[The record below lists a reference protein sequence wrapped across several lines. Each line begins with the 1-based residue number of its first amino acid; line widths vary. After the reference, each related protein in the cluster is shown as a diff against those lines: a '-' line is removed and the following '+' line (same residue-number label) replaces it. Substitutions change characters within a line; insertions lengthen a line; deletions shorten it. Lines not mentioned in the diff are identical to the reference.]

1 MYDDE
6 AFISPRCFL
15 CYNFFCTFA
24 VIMILDVVRHKFAE
38 ALLMLLFLALSAM
51 VAAMCVS
58 ALPEGVVANVAPM
71 RPVLHSFAV
80 NHHILA
86 ALIILPLF
94 CSAALRLARATI
106 RISLYPESTMAA
118 IAIAAVVLLA
128 TTSSGEAFVLM
139 IIAFLMCYSLG
150 RLLGCFGPSMR
161 VQRLFSAML
170 AIGCMPLID
179 SSLLAVVIVTPLL
192 VIFVR
197 RTLRESII
205 SIVGVLLPLFAYS
218 YIVWCLGGNF
228 TTTVIAIWNDML
240 TPAYSNI
247 TTYITLPRMIFVAM
261 LVVMQLSSSVIYI
274 SDRMSLGPGVRHA
287 WSFLQLFFAALLL
300 LTVFLPSASSALF
313 VVATLPTIAMLP
325 LLLMRVP
332 AYLSTLLFFILLS
345 CGYLIVI
352 LNIAA

>member
-1 MYDDE
+1 M
-6 AFISPRCFL
+6 FISLRCFL

-24 VIMILDVVRHKFAE
+24 VVMILDVVRHKFAE
-38 ALLMLLFLALSAM
+38 ALLALLLLALSAM
-51 VAAMCVS
+51 VAAMCDP
-58 ALPEGVVANVAPM
+58 ALPEVVVANAAPL
-71 RPVLHSFAV
+71 RPMLHTFAV

-94 CSAALRLARATI
+94 CSAALRFARATI

-128 TTSSGEAFVLM
+128 MTSGGEAFALM

-161 VQRLFSAML
+161 AQRLFSAML
-170 AIGCMPLID
+170 AVGCMPLID
-179 SSLLAVVIVTPLL
+179 SSLLALVIVIPLL
-192 VIFVR
+192 LIFVR

-205 SIVGVLLPLFAYS
+205 SIVGAILPLFAYS
-218 YIVWCLGGNF
+218 YIAWCLGDDF
-228 TTTVIAIWNDML
+228 TATAIALWNDML
-240 TPAYSNI
+240 TPAYGSI
-247 TTYITLPRMIFVAM
+247 ATYITLPRMVFVVM
-261 LVVMQLSSSVIYI
+261 LVVMQLSSSAIYI

-287 WSFLQLFFAALLL
+287 WSFLQLLFALLVL
-300 LTVFLPSASSALF
+300 LALLLPSASSALF
-313 VVATLPTIAMLP
+313 VVATLPVIAMLP

-345 CGYLIVI
+345 CSYIILI
-352 LNIAA
+352 LNILA